1 MSTPLV
7 MRMMWRTPLIGLSKE
22 VGRLQQKKTAVRKKK
37 KLLEMME
44 KKRKMRRGKKI
55 SLILFCR
62 DLSDLAPEN
71 VLIIMERE

>member
-1 MSTPLV
+1 MTQQKK
-7 MRMMWRTPLIGLSKE
+7 TSKE

-55 SLILFCR
+55 SPILLYK
-62 DLSDLAPEN
+62 DLSDLAP
-71 VLIIMERE
+71 